1 MPHVEIRDARVLGDE
16 RRRHEEKR
24 KGQKERGSWF
34 KEKDVAGETPR
45 EANEKKI
52 VEPSKEERWLYE
64 ME

>member
-1 MPHVEIRDARVLGDE
+1 MRGEDTR
-16 RRRHEEKR
+16 KR
-24 KGQKERGSWF
+24 ERGKRS
-34 KEKDVAGETPR
+34 EVPGSRRKDVAGETPR